1 METAS
6 AHQSAVGARL
16 VLNSGSSKV
25 STTLKAELSKC
36 QGFRVYVAF
45 LTRGGLATLKQELLD
60 CEARGVQGRILVS
73 QYLNFTD
80 PGALEDLMAFGN
92 VDLRIETQASM
103 HAKGYFFTHQT
114 QEHYVIGSSNWTDKA
129 LSENQELNVWC
140 AASKG
145 SAFQGEVASAFEEA
159 FARATPVTA
168 GYVEAYR
175 RVWKQA
181 SARTVS
187 VGIAADVAPVSWAAL
202 EPKSQAVLPQPNAMQ
217 AEGLAALQK
226 LVDDGEERA
235 LVISATGTGKTY
247 LSAFFARNLKARRVL
262 FVVHRERIAR
272 QAMESFRHVLGK
284 GKTYGLYIGAQSDTQ
299 SDFIFSTVQTL
310 SRKDRLQR
318 FGPRDFDCI
327 IVDESHR
334 AGANSYTRFL
344 SHFQPKFL
352 LGMTATP
359 ERTDGL
365 DIFPLFDHNVAFEI
379 RLQRALREDMLC
391 PFHYFGVSD
400 LTVNNEIIEDL
411 ADFNKLTDR
420 ARIDHIVAKIRRYG
434 CCSDRVRG
442 LMFCSRNEEAAK
454 LSELLNQRGL
464 RTLALSGADGEEAR
478 EAGIARLEAPEGDPE
493 GLDYLLTVDIF
504 NEGVDIPS
512 VNQVVMLRPTNS
524 AIVFVQQLGRGL
536 RKVQGEDKYLTVID
550 FIGNYDRNFLI
561 PAALYGDTT
570 WNKDK
575 LRRLLISGNDTL
587 PGASTVNFDVVT
599 KDRIFQSIDRAK
611 NTVMRELKS
620 EYSAMQGRLGRP
632 PRMLDWQRLGGR
644 DARLFGE
651 AAQGAYVH
659 FARLMGDD
667 DAQTIDLDT
676 MGAMAV
682 WAKDALN
689 GSSIEEPT
697 LVLELLGRRR
707 VSWDAVEAVLS
718 DWGYA
723 TTTSR
728 LLSAARSLN
737 LQFMRTKK
745 NKQLV
750 PFSEI
755 LGNRWLEW
763 DQDHVWLGSQSPDD
777 EWVRDMAEFAISV
790 FVEENSPTKWRNG
803 FAIGGKYTRADVFR
817 ILGHPVN
824 PVAQNVGGYLVDE
837 STDTCPIFVT
847 YHKSE
852 DISET
857 TQYEDHFIDPSTLH
871 YFSKSNRTLNSAD
884 MKYFMEVAQGGSGRM
899 PLFVKK
905 NDDEGIDF
913 YFLGDIKPIPTSF
926 REDRMQTKDSKPGAK
941 VVRMD
946 MALQDPV
953 PADLYHYL
961 QDE

>member
-1 METAS
+1 MEAAS
-6 AHQSAVGARL
+6 AHESTVAARL

-36 QGFRVYVAF
+36 RGFRIYVAF

-60 CEARGVQGRILVS
+60 CEARRVRGRILVS

-80 PGALEDLMAFGN
+80 PGALEDLLAFGN
-92 VDLRIETQASM
+92 VELRIETQASM
-103 HAKGYFFTHQT
+103 HAKGYFFNHHA

-140 AASKG
+140 ATAKG
-145 SAFQGEVASAFEEA
+145 SAFQGEVESAFEKA

-168 GYVEAYR
+168 EYVKAYR
-175 RVWKQA
+175 QVWKRPSTHTA
-181 SARTVS
+181 PMS
-187 VGIAADVAPVSWAAL
+187 IAADVVSVSWTAPLPETQVA
-202 EPKSQAVLPQPNAMQ
+202 LPQPNAMQ
-217 AEGLAALQK
+217 AEGLAALQE
-226 LVDDGEERA
+226 LVDDGEDKA

-247 LSAFFARNLKARRVL
+247 LSAFFVRNLKARRVL

-272 QAMESFRHVLGK
+272 QAMESFRHVLGE
-284 GKTYGLYIGAQSDTQ
+284 GKSYGLYIGAQSDAQ

-310 SRKDRLQR
+310 SRLDRLQR
-318 FGPRDFDCI
+318 FSPEDFDCI

-344 SHFQPKFL
+344 NHFRPKFL

-400 LTVNNEIIEDL
+400 LTVNNEIVEDL
-411 ADFNKLTDR
+411 TDFNKLTDS

-442 LMFCSRNEEAAK
+442 LMFCSRNEEASR

-464 RTLALSGADGEEAR
+464 RTLALSGSDGEEAR
-478 EAGIARLEAPEGDPE
+478 EAGIARLEAPEGDPA

-512 VNQVVMLRPTNS
+512 VNHVVMLRPTNS

-611 NTVMRELKS
+611 NTVMRDLKA
-620 EYSAMQGRLGRP
+620 EYAAMEGRLGRP
-632 PRMLDWQRLGGR
+632 PRMMDWKRWGGR

-651 AAQGAYVH
+651 AAKGAYAH
-659 FARLMGDD
+659 FARLMEDA
-667 DAQTIDLDT
+667 DAQNVEPAVL
-676 MGAMAV
+676 GAMAV

-689 GSSIEEPT
+689 GSAIEEPT
-697 LVLELLGRRR
+697 LVLELLDRRR
-707 VSWDAVEAVLS
+707 VSWDAVAEVLR
-718 DWGYA
+718 DLGYP
-723 TTTSR
+723 TTKSR

-737 LQFMRTKK
+737 LKFMRTKK

-750 PFSEI
+750 PFSEL
-755 LGNRWLEW
+755 LGDRWLGW
-763 DQDHVWLGSQSPDD
+763 DEKHLWLDAQWPEGD
-777 EWVRDMAEFAISV
+777 WVRDMAEFSRSV
-790 FVEENSPTKWRNG
+790 FLEENPPSMWRNG
-803 FAIGGKYTRADVFR
+803 FAIGAKYTRADVFR
-817 ILGHPVN
+817 ILGHSVN

-837 STDTCPIFVT
+837 LTDTCPIFVT

-871 YFSKSNRTLNSAD
+871 YFSKSNRTLGSAD
-884 MKYFMEVAQGGSGRM
+884 MQYFMEVARSGSGRM

-913 YFLGDIKPIPTSF
+913 YFLGDIKPISTSF
-926 REDRMQTKDSKPGAK
+926 REDRMQTKEGKPGAK

-946 MALQDPV
+946 MALHDPV
-953 PADLYHYL
+953 PSDLYQYL
-961 QDE
+961 QDA

>member
-1 METAS
+1 
-6 AHQSAVGARL
+6 
-16 VLNSGSSKV
+16 
-25 STTLKAELSKC
+25 
-36 QGFRVYVAF
+36 
-45 LTRGGLATLKQELLD
+45 
-60 CEARGVQGRILVS
+60 
-73 QYLNFTD
+73 
-80 PGALEDLMAFGN
+80 
-92 VDLRIETQASM
+92 
-103 HAKGYFFTHQT
+103 
-114 QEHYVIGSSNWTDKA
+114 
-129 LSENQELNVWC
+129 
-140 AASKG
+140 
-145 SAFQGEVASAFEEA
+145 
-159 FARATPVTA
+159 
-168 GYVEAYR
+168 
-175 RVWKQA
+175 
-181 SARTVS
+181 
-187 VGIAADVAPVSWAAL
+187 
-202 EPKSQAVLPQPNAMQ
+202 
-217 AEGLAALQK
+217 
-226 LVDDGEERA
+226 
-235 LVISATGTGKTY
+235 
-247 LSAFFARNLKARRVL
+247 
-262 FVVHRERIAR
+262 
-272 QAMESFRHVLGK
+272 
-284 GKTYGLYIGAQSDTQ
+284 
-299 SDFIFSTVQTL
+299 
-310 SRKDRLQR
+310 
-318 FGPRDFDCI
+318 
-327 IVDESHR
+327 
-334 AGANSYTRFL
+334 
-344 SHFQPKFL
+344 
-352 LGMTATP
+352 
-359 ERTDGL
+359 
-365 DIFPLFDHNVAFEI
+365 
-379 RLQRALREDMLC
+379 
-391 PFHYFGVSD
+391 VSD

-411 ADFNKLTDR
+411 TDFNKLTDT

-611 NTVMRELKS
+611 NTVMRDLKS

-632 PRMLDWQRLGGR
+632 PRMMDWKRLGGR

-651 AAQGAYVH
+651 AAKGAYVH
-659 FARLMGDD
+659 FARLMDD
-667 DAQTIDLDT
+667 MDAQTIDSDT
-676 MGAMAV
+676 MGAMSV
-682 WAKDALN
+682 WAKDSLN

-697 LVLELLGRRR
+697 LVLELLDRRR
-707 VSWDAVEAVLS
+707 VSWDAVAEVLS
-718 DWGYA
+718 DLGYA
-723 TTTSR
+723 TTPSR

-737 LQFMRTKK
+737 LHFMRTKK

-755 LGNRWLEW
+755 LGDRWLEW
-763 DQDHVWLGSQSPDD
+763 DQDHVWLGSQWPDN
-777 EWVRDMAEFAISV
+777 EWVRDLAEFAKSV
-790 FVEENSPTKWRNG
+790 FVEENSPSLWRNG
-803 FAIGGKYTRADVFR
+803 FSIGGKYTRADVFR
-817 ILGHPVN
+817 ILGHAVN

-857 TQYEDHFIDPSTLH
+857 TQYEDHFIDRSTLH

-884 MKYFMEVAQGGSGRM
+884 MKYFKEVAQGGSGRM

-913 YFLGDIKPIPTSF
+913 YFLGDIKPITSSF
-926 REDRMQTKDSKPGAK
+926 REDRMQTKDGRPGAK

-946 MALQDPV
+946 MVLHDPV
-953 PADLYHYL
+953 PADLYHYI
-961 QDE
+961 QDA